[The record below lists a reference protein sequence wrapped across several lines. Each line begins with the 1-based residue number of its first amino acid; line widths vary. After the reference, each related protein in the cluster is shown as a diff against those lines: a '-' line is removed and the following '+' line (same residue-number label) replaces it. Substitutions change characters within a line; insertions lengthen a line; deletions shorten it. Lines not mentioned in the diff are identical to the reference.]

1 MGLPVGMSIGQMPGS
16 YGGVAQTHPGTTSQS
31 TVNARA
37 QTAFNVQPQVTVAY
51 RTNKHFSDDIL
62 RKDFLF
68 TFHPEVSLGTDR
80 TGFMEGNFVD
90 TGQKLKYQMDK
101 KKRGYT
107 PSGAWIMNV
116 QQVNA
121 ELIEYQVGKVR
132 DSEIANVLSKQF
144 AISSASIADMAYKI
158 QRNPMLVAN
167 LFRPLGVYHNRAT
180 HDATQK
186 YAMIPNSNVS
196 DIISVSKSNH
206 CFMRDIWGIDLHPG
220 DQLGFLYVVCRI
232 PEYTRWSKSGFPDRI
247 NDPDFALAIKNGV
260 DLGKQGWTLVES
272 IPERQNVQIVPIVG
286 HWDGAPDFL
295 EPGAD
300 RTKPNTI
307 KLTPQGQFYRDT
319 QRYVFDQIYE
329 NELARNEG
337 VPVIPPVYVPIG
349 KVWAMPMHSPFNPNG
364 KKNLV
369 GPFAQDTNTPF
380 FAISRDENKFHSIE
394 VELSPF
400 MKECDW

>member
-1 MGLPVGMSIGQMPGS
+1 MSSFGLPLTA
-16 YGGVAQTHPGTTSQS
+16 GGRPPANPTRRQ
-31 TVNARA
+31 
-37 QTAFNVQPQVTVAY
+37 VQPQVTVAY

-62 RKDFLF
+62 RMDFLF
-68 TFHPEVSLGTDR
+68 TFHPEVSLDTSVA
-80 TGFMEGNFVD
+80 GFMGGNFVD

-121 ELIEYQVGKVR
+121 ELIEYKANELR
-132 DSEIANVLSKQF
+132 DSEIADVLSKQF
-144 AISSASIADMAYKI
+144 AIPNERISDMAYKI
-158 QRNPMLVAN
+158 QKNPMLVAN

-220 DQLGFLYVVCRI
+220 DQLGFLYVVCTI
-232 PEYTRWSKSGFPDRI
+232 PAITYYLLKVPMVSGEEILGPYVGKHERPSRTNTVVQILPDYKDAREE
-247 NDPDFALAIKNGV
+247 
-260 DLGKQGWTLVES
+260 Q
-272 IPERQNVQIVPIVG
+272 QNVQIVPIVG

-295 EPGAD
+295 EPNAD
-300 RTKPNTI
+300 RTKPDSI

-329 NELARNEG
+329 NELSRNEG
-337 VPVIPPVYVPIG
+337 KTVIPPVYVPIG